1 MNKTFI
7 SKTTVLAKRAQK
19 AHEQWCD
26 LEVRFSELKRE
37 CDHRTP
43 DGKLWLKTK
52 RQPKRGSQRACTYKV
67 CGICGQDVFNDCYG
81 RPVSV
86 WNHLDIPEE
95 EKRRVEEIMGL
106 GKKLLAKTK

>member
-7 SKTTVLAKRAQK
+7 SKTTRLAKQVEK
-19 AHEQWCD
+19 AHTQWCD
-26 LEVRFSELKRE
+26 LEEGLGDLKRE

-43 DGKLWLKTK
+43 TGKLSLKTK
-52 RQPKRGSQRACTYKV
+52 YTKQEESYKV
-67 CGICGQDVFNDCYG
+67 CRICGEDVFNDCYG

-95 EKRRVEEIMGL
+95 EKRKVEKIMG
-106 GKKLLAKTK
+106 KCS